1 MHQGS
6 ELNLQIELAHL
17 RATCNSL
24 AQRNAVLVNE
34 IDKVRER
41 NIELRDRNT
50 RLLSMIQEL
59 EAREQ

>member
-6 ELNLQIELAHL
+6 ELKVQIELAHL
-17 RATCNSL
+17 RAECDRL

-50 RLLSMIQEL
+50 KLLSMIQEL